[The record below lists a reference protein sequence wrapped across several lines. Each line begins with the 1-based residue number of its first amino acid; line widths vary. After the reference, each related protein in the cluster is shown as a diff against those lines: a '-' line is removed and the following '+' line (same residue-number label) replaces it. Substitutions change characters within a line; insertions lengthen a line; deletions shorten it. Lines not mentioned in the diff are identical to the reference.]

1 MIIKNKTNIIILSIV
16 LVLSLG
22 IFLIIK
28 VSFFNKSV
36 LVTPFFRFCQVRIA
50 FVGVELFDK

>member
-28 VSFFNKSV
+28 VSFF
-36 LVTPFFRFCQVRIA
+36 
-50 FVGVELFDK
+50 DKTEIDEPIKNVI